1 MNILLFPVVKVQN
14 EVECCSVLSMNS
26 PLPRLFPLPL
36 FFPLLSRLIFLLL
49 RTSPHKE
56 TIFWDNRD
64 FLWSYR
70 RCNLFLFL
78 ITTAGLRPTDI
89 TDQTSNLCFNEG
101 GCGSYHAIK
110 HIKTVF
116 STNPFLSFFFCF
128 LSFFLDSFLCLFFRF
143 LDSLSESLADSEET
157 SELSESLELSLP
169 LEMAF
174 CLLFSSFFAVN
185 SRGHLTSAK
194 DTLKSFDPDDKTV
207 QDLQSKAIKSLK
219 QLAKF
224 F

>member
-1 MNILLFPVVKVQN
+1 MNIMLFPVVKVQN
-14 EVECCSVLSMNS
+14 ELECCSVLSINS
-26 PLPRLFPLPL
+26 PLPRPFPLPL
-36 FFPLLSRLIFLLL
+36 FFPLLSKLFFLLL

-64 FLWSYR
+64 FLWPYR
-70 RCNLFLFL
+70 RRNLFLFL

-101 GCGSYHAIK
+101 GCGRT
-110 HIKTVF
+110 IKTVF

-143 LDSLSESLADSEET
+143 LDSLSDSPSDSEESS

-194 DTLKSFDPDDKTV
+194 DTFKSFDPDDKTV
-207 QDLQSKAIKSLK
+207 QDLQSKAITSLK

-224 F
+224 L